1 MSRPGVVSWLFL
13 LLVACR
19 PAPAPLSSLHGRIQR
34 LEAIKSGLALRSEN
48 PEAAA
53 QAFRR
58 AGVGSELEHLR
69 FEMWLDA
76 LDRAGAST
84 PEWEA
89 FLNQGPPEDFAD
101 RAMLKLARM
110 AMADHRCDEAE
121 AILGGVSAESLVG
134 ADVVRLSSSELAV
147 AEAAATR
154 LAVVAPLV
162 LRREA
167 PAMEKAALAA
177 LGDEDRIARSAAWR
191 AAGHPSRAA
200 AELRKIRVGPG
211 LKAKWRLELAR
222 SELKR
227 GSISAALRVVP
238 PVSRCSADEALVRA
252 SAWRRRGWSRYPRPA
267 ASRAFGQCVVAARRA
282 VAQTTEPKVRAL
294 ELQLECGTEAGQLET
309 AMEAWHSLAE
319 TNWNGSRRSWL
330 GRRLGIALARSGR
343 FREELRR
350 LVESLEDQKRSLGFA
365 AATAGSEMDSEALVE
380 LAAVEIP
387 DLYGSWSLDA
397 IGEAGP
403 VGVELPPPVA
413 VGSPP
418 ETVAWLIDLGEQG
431 LASREWR
438 RLAKVRG
445 VLPGEALAAA
455 LFEDGRD
462 RPDLAIQWL
471 RRGFHDLGGLGTARV
486 AENGVKAYLPLRWVD
501 ELKRAAAEFGLDPWL
516 LAGLARQESIFNHR
530 ARSPAGARG
539 VVQLM
544 RGTARGHAVAL
555 GLGRSPDLFDPGVNF
570 RLGARE
576 LSRLIAN
583 FGQVEPAL
591 AAYNAGE
598 SRVRSW
604 WRRWPQRQQ
613 FTEAV
618 PIPETYTYIRRVT
631 FLSEAYRLV
640 WADQWAEEVEG
651 SKEVGEIAD
660 TVRGIR

>member
-1 MSRPGVVSWLFL
+1 
-13 LLVACR
+13 
-19 PAPAPLSSLHGRIQR
+19 
-34 LEAIKSGLALRSEN
+34 
-48 PEAAA
+48 
-53 QAFRR
+53 
-58 AGVGSELEHLR
+58 LEHLR

-110 AMADHRCDEAE
+110 AMAGHRCDEAE
-121 AILGGVSAESLVG
+121 AILGGISAESLVG
-134 ADVVRLSSSELAV
+134 ADVVRLASSELAV

-167 PAMEKAALAA
+167 PAMEKTALAG
-177 LGDEDRIARSAAWR
+177 LGDEDRIARCVAWR
-191 AAGHPSRAA
+191 KAGHPSRAA
-200 AELRKIRVGPG
+200 AELRKIKVGPG
-211 LKAKWRLELAR
+211 LKTKWRLELAR

-227 GSISAALRVVP
+227 GSISAALRAVP

-252 SAWRRRGWSRYPRPA
+252 SAWRRRGWSRYPRLA
-267 ASRAFGQCVVAARRA
+267 ASRAFGQCLDAARRA
-282 VAQTTEPKVRAL
+282 VAQTAETNLGAL
-294 ELQLECGTEAGQLET
+294 ELQLECGTEAGQLGT
-309 AMEAWHSLAE
+309 AIEAWHSLAE
-319 TNWNGSRRSWL
+319 TNWSGSRRSWL
-330 GRRLGIALARSGR
+330 GRRLGIALARSGH
-343 FREELRR
+343 FREELGR
-350 LVESLEDQKRSLGFA
+350 LIKSLDDQKRSLGFA
-365 AATAGSEMDSEALVE
+365 AATAGPEMDSRTLVE
-380 LAAVEIP
+380 LAEVGIP
-387 DLYGSWSLDA
+387 DLYGSWSLEA
-397 IGEAGP
+397 IGKAGP
-403 VGVELPPPVA
+403 SRIDLPPPVA

-418 ETVAWLIDLGEQG
+418 ETVAWLMDLGEQG

-438 RLAKVRG
+438 RHAEVRG

-462 RPDLAIQWL
+462 RPDLAIRWL

-486 AENGVKAYLPLRWVD
+486 AENAVKAYLPLRWVD

-555 GLGRSPDLFDPGVNF
+555 GLGRSPDLFDPGVSF

-576 LSRLIAN
+576 LSRLIAG
-583 FGQVEPAL
+583 FGEVEPAL

-598 SRVRSW
+598 SRVRTW
-604 WRRWPQRQQ
+604 WRRRPERHQ

-631 FLSEAYRLV
+631 FLGEAYRLV
-640 WADQWAEEVEG
+640 WADQWVKG
-651 SKEVGEIAD
+651 SKGQRIEGEES
-660 TVRGIR
+660 